1 MMKTLKQA
9 FTQDKERYR
18 VPRKVQDVIPIRRIW
33 EDGIFQVGNRF
44 AKTYKFSDINYLVAS
59 PEDKKSM
66 FLSYSELLN
75 SFDSGATTKITIN
88 NRRLNRKDFEQEILL
103 PMREDGL
110 DRYRRE
116 YNDVLLAKA
125 TAGNGILQEKYIT
138 ISVTKKD
145 IEQARSYFARVGSD
159 LTSHFAALGSKC
171 TELGAT
177 DKLRV
182 LHDFY
187 RPGEEQLFRFNLED
201 TIRKG
206 HDFRDCIA
214 PDCISFQKN
223 HYELGDHVGRTL
235 FLREYASFISD
246 EMITELMDYPRNMM
260 LSIDIIPV
268 AMDEAVSDIRKRIM
282 SVESD
287 ITRWQQR
294 QNQSNNFTA
303 NIPYDLEQM
312 RSETKE
318 FMDDLMSRD
327 QRMMLALVTLT
338 HLADNL
344 EQLDQDTEALQA
356 IGRARGC
363 QFNILRYQQE
373 DALNTVLPLGLKR
386 IEATRTLTTECTA
399 VLMPFKSQEIQDAG
413 GIYYGVN
420 AVSHNLIVCNRGNLL
435 NGNGFITGV
444 SGSGK
449 SMAAK
454 QEVSA
459 LALSTDHDIIIVD
472 PEREYGELVRALGG
486 EVITISA
493 SDPNGCHINALDL
506 SEGYGDGREP
516 LVMKS
521 EFIMSLYEQL
531 MGADKIEPQEKSII
545 DRSVGNIYREYLKSY
560 QGQPPTLKDLYDD
573 LMKQVNPE
581 AHRIALALELFTV
594 GSLNVFSH
602 QTNINTKSR
611 ILCFDF
617 QDLGENLK
625 SVGLLV
631 MLDAIYN
638 RVIQNRREGKYT
650 HVYIDEIYLFFAN
663 GSGSGHSITNY
674 SSEFLYKCWKRF
686 RKYGATLTGITQNV
700 EECLLSNTARMMFA
714 NSEFLLMLNQATT
727 DREQLARL
735 LGASDTQMSY
745 VDNAPAGH
753 GLIKVGGAIV
763 PFANELPKNTELYR
777 LMSTR
782 PGEE

>member
-1 MMKTLKQA
+1 MKTIALANQKGGVGKTTTAASLGIGLSRQGKKVLLIDA
-9 FTQDKERYR
+9 DAQGNLTQMLGWSQPDELSPTLSTLMEKIIAEQPITPGEGILHHPSGVNLVPANIELSALEVTLVNTMSRETVLRQYLSTVADRYDYALIDCM
-18 VPRKVQDVIPIRRIW
+18 PSL
-33 EDGIFQVGNRF
+33 GM
-44 AKTYKFSDINYLVAS
+44 L
-59 PEDKKSM
+59 
-66 FLSYSELLN
+66 
-75 SFDSGATTKITIN
+75 TIN
-88 NRRLNRKDFEQEILL
+88 AL
-103 PMREDGL
+103 
-110 DRYRRE
+110 
-116 YNDVLLAKA
+116 
-125 TAGNGILQEKYIT
+125 TAAD
-138 ISVTKKD
+138 SV
-145 IEQARSYFARVGSD
+145 
-159 LTSHFAALGSKC
+159 
-171 TELGAT
+171 
-177 DKLRV
+177 
-182 LHDFY
+182 
-187 RPGEEQLFRFNLED
+187 
-201 TIRKG
+201 
-206 HDFRDCIA
+206 
-214 PDCISFQKN
+214 
-223 HYELGDHVGRTL
+223 
-235 FLREYASFISD
+235 
-246 EMITELMDYPRNMM
+246 
-260 LSIDIIPV
+260 IIPV
-268 AMDEAVSDIRKRIM
+268 QAQYLPAKG
-282 SVESD
+282 
-287 ITRWQQR
+287 
-294 QNQSNNFTA
+294 
-303 NIPYDLEQM
+303 
-312 RSETKE
+312 
-318 FMDDLMSRD
+318 
-327 QRMMLALVTLT
+327 
-338 HLADNL
+338 L
-344 EQLDQDTEALQA
+344 EQLLRTITRVKRQLNPKLEVDGIVLTMVDSRTTLAREINALVRKTYGGHVFA
-356 IGRARGC
+356 SEIPRSIKAAEISVENKSIYDHDRSGKA
-363 QFNILRYQQE
+363 
-373 DALNTVLPLGLKR
+373 ALAYENLTREVLSLGKQ
-386 IEATRTLTTECTA
+386 ITRTLTTECTA

-506 SEGYGDGREP
+506 SEGYGDGKEP

-560 QGQPPTLKDLYDD
+560 QGQPPTLKNLYDD

-611 ILCFDF
+611 ILCFDI

-727 DREQLARL
+727 DWEQLARL

>member
-1 MMKTLKQA
+1 MTFFKHQRSAERDA
-9 FTQDKERYR
+9 FS
-18 VPRKVQDVIPIRRIW
+18 VPRSVQKSIPIKRIYK
-33 EDGIFQVGNRF
+33 DGIFQVSG
-44 AKTYKFSDINYLVAS
+44 KFSKTWRFFDVNYAVAS
-59 PEDKKSM
+59 PEKQR
-66 FLSYSELLN
+66 ELFMTYCSFLN
-75 SFDSGATTKITIN
+75 SLPIGATAKITLF
-88 NRRLNRKDFEQEILL
+88 NRQLNQKDFGRTLL
-103 PMREDGL
+103 MPMKGDGQ
-110 DRYRRE
+110 DQYRGE
-116 YNDVLLAKA
+116 YNDLLLDKA
-125 TAGNGILQEKYIT
+125 AESNNLIQEKYIT
-138 ISVTKKD
+138 ISVEKKN
-145 IEQARSYFARVGSD
+145 IEEARTFFSRVSTD
-159 LTSHFAALGSKC
+159 LTTGLSRMASSVREI
-171 TELGAT
+171 TVN
-177 DKLRV
+177 DRLRL

-187 RPGEEQLFRFNLED
+187 RPGEEQFFRFDLED
-201 TIRKG
+201 AMRKG
-206 HDFRDCIA
+206 HDFRDSIA

-223 HYELGDHVGRTL
+223 HYELGNHVGRTL

-246 EMITELMDYPRNMM
+246 SMITELTDYPRNMM

-294 QNQSNNFTA
+294 QNQNNNFTA
-303 NIPYDLEQM
+303 NMPYELEQA
-312 RSETKE
+312 RNETKE

-338 HLADNL
+338 HLADDV

-386 IEATRTLTTECTA
+386 IDATRTLTTECTA

-420 AVSHNLIVCNRGNLL
+420 AVSHNLIICN
-435 NGNGFITGV
+435 
-444 SGSGK
+444 
-449 SMAAK
+449 
-454 QEVSA
+454 
-459 LALSTDHDIIIVD
+459 

-493 SDPNGCHINALDL
+493 SDPHGCHINALDL
-506 SEGYGDGREP
+506 SEGYGDGKEP

-531 MGADKIEPQEKSII
+531 MGSDKIEPQEKSII
-545 DRSVGNIYREYLKSY
+545 DRSVGNIYREYLKNY
-560 QGQPPTLKDLYDD
+560 QGEPPTLKNLYDD

-581 AHRIALALELFTV
+581 AHRIALALELFTM
-594 GSLNVFSH
+594 GSLDVFSH

-611 ILCFDF
+611 ILCFDI
-617 QDLGENLK
+617 QNLGENLK

-638 RVIQNRREGKYT
+638 RVIQNRKAGKFT

-663 GSGSGHSITNY
+663 GNGTGRSINNY

-686 RKYGATLTGITQNV
+686 RKSGAMMTGITQNLS
-700 EECLLSNTARMMFA
+700 ECLLSNTARQMLA
-714 NSEFLLMLNQATT
+714 NSEFLLMLNQAAT

-763 PFANELPKNTELYR
+763 PFSNELPKNTELYR
-777 LMSTR
+777 LMSTK
-782 PGEE
+782 PGED